1 MRRVRDRLKSASG
14 TARLLKSPSVR
25 AIMGESLI
33 IEISILSRGLA
44 TSRLAL
50 A

>member
-1 MRRVRDRLKSASG
+1 MGDRLKSASG

-25 AIMGESLI
+25 VIVGARLI
-33 IEISILSRGLA
+33 IEMSIFSRDLA
-44 TSRLAL
+44 TSRMAL